1 MQRMSLRR
9 TFLNYITL
17 IKLNYSV
24 FGKTMENITNH
35 KDMNLVTNEQK
46 YQKYVM
52 KPNFKDGYPAYR
64 LHQPFASRIHLPA
77 ILAIRATKFN
87 VVFSML

>member
-1 MQRMSLRR
+1 MSLRR

-64 LHQPFASRIHLPA
+64 LHQPFASRNHLPA

>member
-52 KPNFKDGYPAYR
+52 KPNFKDGYPFSKE
-64 LHQPFASRIHLPA
+64 L
-77 ILAIRATKFN
+77 LAVEMWRTGITINKP
-87 VVFSML
+87 V

>member
-1 MQRMSLRR
+1 MSLRR

-52 KPNFKDGYPAYR
+52 KPNFKDGYPFSKE
-64 LHQPFASRIHLPA
+64 LFAVELGKTNITTNNPVYLG
-77 ILAIRATKFN
+77 
-87 VVFSML
+87 